1 MQYNSLFQTSELPND
16 SLGFGRGPSV
26 VSEKFTSISR
36 QLDCEKAL
44 KMGGPEKKK
53 ANGVLSPYSK
63 VDLSG
68 IQFSLENA
76 ELKDHN
82 TSCAKEASFSKSTST
97 FSRVIRGTEVYIKFK
112 CTTWR
117 PSSKP
122 R

>member
-16 SLGFGRGPSV
+16 SLGWEGPSV
-26 VSEKFTSISR
+26 FPENFISISL
-36 QLDCEKAL
+36 QLDREKAL
-44 KMGGPEKKK
+44 EMGGPEKKK
-53 ANGVLSPYSK
+53 ANGVLPPYSK

-68 IQFSLENA
+68 IQFSPENA

-82 TSCAKEASFSKSTST
+82 TSCAKEASFRKCTST
-97 FSRVIRGTEVYIKFK
+97 FSRVIRGTEVEIKFK